1 MTQFLALVAC
11 VATLASVVMIG
22 VPTAA
27 AQSYDCTIDTD
38 PCVVSI
44 DGTYTIRTGG
54 AFASEPAVG

>member
-22 VPTAA
+22 LPKTA
-27 AQSYDCTIDTD
+27 AQSYDCTYNTD

-44 DGTYTIRTGG
+44 GETYTIRTGG
-54 AFASEPAVG
+54 VFASEPAVG